1 LQELHQELYDNMET
15 RNAPGTVVDWTW
27 GRGISSVDRVLLN
40 AARSGDR
47 DRADRAMKRG
57 ADILTAFVYVYG
69 TRLDATDVART
80 HGHTELADYLNR
92 LRTGELLRG

>member
-1 LQELHQELYDNMET
+1 
-15 RNAPGTVVDWTW
+15 
-27 GRGISSVDRVLLN
+27 
-40 AARSGDR
+40 
-47 DRADRAMKRG
+47 MKRG